1 MRKKHLP
8 RLETVSPR
16 EGVKKYFRAAGRI
29 YDADGYSGSLYG
41 TSVSVVIQL
50 RW

>member
-1 MRKKHLP
+1 MRKNICPDWKPSL
-8 RLETVSPR
+8 R
-16 EGVKKYFRAAGRI
+16 ERVVKKYFRASGRI
-29 YDADGYSGSLYG
+29 YDTDGCSGSLYG

>member
-8 RLETVSPR
+8 RLETVLR
-16 EGVKKYFRAAGRI
+16 ERVVKKYFRAAGRI
-29 YDADGYSGSLYG
+29 YDADSCSGSLYG